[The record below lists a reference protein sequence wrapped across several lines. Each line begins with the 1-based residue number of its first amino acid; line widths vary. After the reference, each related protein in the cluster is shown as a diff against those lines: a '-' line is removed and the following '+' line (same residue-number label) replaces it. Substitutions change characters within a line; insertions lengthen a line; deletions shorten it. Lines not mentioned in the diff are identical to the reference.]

1 MTEKASENTEM
12 SSTAFAQMAL
22 RDRVAPPSLGS
33 VKRRITVAMRE
44 LNKVADRDRQWKAS
58 RVKDAWYA
66 DERISLNAD
75 EMRDVERVS
84 GLVYAQQEMR
94 TNDQIIAQ
102 IDAFMV
108 GHDADFYGAFRTA
121 VRSFFGLPDRS
132 GTAGDR

>member
-1 MTEKASENTEM
+1 MNEKASEKNEM
-12 SSTAFAQMAL
+12 NSTAFAQGAL
-22 RDRVAPPSLGS
+22 QNRVAPITVGS
-33 VKRRITVAMRE
+33 IKRRITVAARE
-44 LNKVADRDRQWKAS
+44 LNKVAPNDRQWKIS
-58 RVKDAWYA
+58 RVAAAWYA
-66 DERISLNAD
+66 DDRISLNAD
-75 EMRDVERVS
+75 EMRDIERVS

-108 GHDADFYGAFRTA
+108 GHDADFYSAFRTA

>member
-1 MTEKASENTEM
+1 MTEFKSEKTEM
-12 SSTAFAQMAL
+12 NSTAFAQMAMQ
-22 RDRVAPPSLGS
+22 DRIAPPSFGS
-33 VKRRITVAMRE
+33 VKRRITIVMRE
-44 LNKVADRDRQWKAS
+44 LNKVAGRDRQWKVS
-58 RVKDAWYA
+58 RVKDTWYA
-66 DERISLNAD
+66 DERITLNAE

-84 GLVYAQQEMR
+84 GLVFAQQEMR
-94 TNDQIIAQ
+94 TNDEIIAK